1 MNENAPRTFDLWID
15 GKPQQSQS
23 GDTFER
29 RSPFTG
35 TVVGRYANAA
45 AEDSQLAVAAARRAF
60 DSGEWP
66 HSSSRTRH
74 DVLLRVAALVAE
86 QADELADMMVQESG
100 KPITLARGEVQVSV
114 RTFEYYAGLALSD
127 EGSAVTDRNQDALG
141 LVIKEPVGVAGLITA
156 WNFPLLGLV
165 NKAAPALAAGCTVV
179 AKPSHLCSGPSARL
193 AALLTEA
200 GLPAGVFN
208 LVTTDIERGATV
220 GQHLASSLEVDKIA
234 FTGST
239 DSGKAVLRSSATNVK
254 RVSLELGGKSAN
266 IVFADADLEDAART
280 AISAFCFN
288 SGQQCSAGSRLLV
301 QHEVYE
307 QFIELVR
314 KNAELQVLG
323 DPSDPATTMGPLI
336 SAEQRDRVLGYVD
349 IGNEEGTLVSGGK
362 DALPENLRES
372 LFLPPTIFVDV
383 ASHARLAQEEVF
395 GPVLSVI
402 SFTDEQDAIAI
413 ANSSRY
419 GLAGGV
425 WTRDITRAFRVV
437 KAVRTGK
444 MFVNS
449 YNTAGIDDMP
459 HGGYKESGFGR
470 EFGTSGL
477 EEFLEL
483 KTVQIRLT

>member
-1 MNENAPRTFDLWID
+1 
-15 GKPQQSQS
+15 
-23 GDTFER
+23 
-29 RSPFTG
+29 
-35 TVVGRYANAA
+35 
-45 AEDSQLAVAAARRAF
+45 
-60 DSGEWP
+60 
-66 HSSSRTRH
+66 
-74 DVLLRVAALVAE
+74 
-86 QADELADMMVQESG
+86 
-100 KPITLARGEVQVSV
+100 
-114 RTFEYYAGLALSD
+114 
-127 EGSAVTDRNQDALG
+127 
-141 LVIKEPVGVAGLITA
+141 
-156 WNFPLLGLV
+156 
-165 NKAAPALAAGCTVV
+165 
-179 AKPSHLCSGPSARL
+179 
-193 AALLTEA
+193 
-200 GLPAGVFN
+200 
-208 LVTTDIERGATV
+208 
-220 GQHLASSLEVDKIA
+220 
-234 FTGST
+234 
-239 DSGKAVLRSSATNVK
+239 
-254 RVSLELGGKSAN
+254 
-266 IVFADADLEDAART
+266 
-280 AISAFCFN
+280 
-288 SGQQCSAGSRLLV
+288 
-301 QHEVYE
+301 VYE

-362 DALPENLRES
+362 DALPENLQES

-383 ASHARLAQEEVF
+383 TSQARLAQEEVF